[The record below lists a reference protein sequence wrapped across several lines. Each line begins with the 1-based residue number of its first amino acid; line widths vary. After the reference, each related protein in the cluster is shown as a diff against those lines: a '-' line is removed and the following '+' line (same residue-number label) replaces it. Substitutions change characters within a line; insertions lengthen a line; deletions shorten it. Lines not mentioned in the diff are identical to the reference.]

1 MITLPFQQQFTW
13 RKLGY
18 QYHTNSLDYR
28 SILELNPQWE
38 VTELPPL
45 GAQILLPSPN
55 TTSGS
60 LQQASFISGTPT
72 ESSLDAIYPFNATAD
87 YVTSLNKYTVQGV
100 VLREKFNGYS
110 SDSAVAVTGIQ

>member
-18 QYHTNSLDYR
+18 QYLTNSLDYR
-28 SILELNPQWE
+28 SILELNPRWE

-45 GAQILLPSPN
+45 GAQVFLPDPN

-60 LQQASFISGTPT
+60 LQQSSFISGTPT
-72 ESSLDAIYPFNATAD
+72 EDSLDAIYPFNTTED
-87 YVTSLNKYTVQGV
+87 YITSLNKYTVQGV

-110 SDSAVAVTGIQ
+110 FDSNVAATGVQ